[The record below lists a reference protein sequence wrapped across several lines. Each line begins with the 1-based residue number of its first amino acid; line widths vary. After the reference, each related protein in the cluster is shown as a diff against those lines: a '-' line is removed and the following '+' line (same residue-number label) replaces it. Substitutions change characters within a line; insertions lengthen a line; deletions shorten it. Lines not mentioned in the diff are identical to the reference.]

1 MRVEEDIFLVCGS
14 VGFQSLESFKDPLW
28 KVASGTDNLHLS
40 PDNSSASY
48 GSLTGFRSWR
58 FAKTIGVVTL
68 WVLG

>member
-28 KVASGTDNLHLS
+28 KVASGTDNLISHRIILWH
-40 PDNSSASY
+40 
-48 GSLTGFRSWR
+48 LTGFRSWR